1 MGDQPSTESGSEKE
15 GSGREVEQYQGKER
29 GNILFAAGNV
39 VREREGGKIG
49 RTRGKQNTAG
59 RKVLNRKKEI
69 IR

>member
-15 GSGREVEQYQGKER
+15 GSGREVEQYQGKKR
-29 GNILFAAGNV
+29 GNILSAAGNV
-39 VREREGGKIG
+39 VREWEGAKIG
-49 RTRGKQNTAG
+49 RKRGKQNTAG

>member
-1 MGDQPSTESGSEKE
+1 MGDHPSTESGSEKE

-29 GNILFAAGNV
+29 GNILSDAGNV
-39 VREREGGKIG
+39 VREWEGGKIG
-49 RTRGKQNTAG
+49 RKRGKQNTAG

>member
-15 GSGREVEQYQGKER
+15 GSGREVEQYQGGER

-39 VREREGGKIG
+39 VREWEGGKIG
-49 RTRGKQNTAG
+49 RKRGKQNTAG

>member
-29 GNILFAAGNV
+29 GNILSAAWNV
-39 VREREGGKIG
+39 VREWEGGKIG
-49 RTRGKQNTAG
+49 RKRGKQNTAG

>member
-1 MGDQPSTESGSEKE
+1 MADQPSRESGSEKE

-29 GNILFAAGNV
+29 GNILSAARNV
-39 VREREGGKIG
+39 VRKREGGKIG
-49 RTRGKQNTAG
+49 RKRGKQNTAG

>member
-1 MGDQPSTESGSEKE
+1 MLDQPSTESGSEKE

-29 GNILFAAGNV
+29 GNILSDAGNV
-39 VREREGGKIG
+39 VREWEGGKI
-49 RTRGKQNTAG
+49 RRKRGKQNTAG

>member
-15 GSGREVEQYQGKER
+15 GSGREVEQNQGKER
-29 GNILFAAGNV
+29 GNILSDAGNV
-39 VREREGGKIG
+39 VREWEGGKIG
-49 RTRGKQNTAG
+49 RKRGKQNTAG

>member
-29 GNILFAAGNV
+29 GNILSAAGNV

-49 RTRGKQNTAG
+49 RKRGKQNTAG